1 MLRVLRRLC
10 GGHHA
15 RGGLAEK
22 AKERD
27 MNRIIWTAALLAV
40 ATLSASPVLAQGHR
54 SNTCRDDG
62 NRGSYRQGDRQDRYR
77 GYSSRDRGHRG
88 GRSSEVARSLEA
100 GLDRFI
106 RSFDHALDHSRL
118 NGSDREDRL
127 NARVKRIEHH
137 SDLLEDRLREGRR
150 SRELVDRIFEEARTI
165 DRFMSR
171 TRLDRRAEA
180 DWRRVTR
187 DLDLLARQ
195 YRVARWQGRDRD
207 DRGGDRDD
215 RGRDRHDRRG

>member
-1 MLRVLRRLC
+1 
-10 GGHHA
+10 
-15 RGGLAEK
+15 
-22 AKERD
+22 

-54 SNTCRDDG
+54 SNSCRDDG
-62 NRGSYRQGDRQDRYR
+62 NRDSYRQGDRQERYRGDR

-88 GRSSEVARSLEA
+88 GRSSGVARSLEA

-127 NARVKRIEHH
+127 NARVKRLEHH
-137 SDLLEDRLREGRR
+137 SDLLKDRLREGRR

-165 DRFMSR
+165 DRFMGR

-180 DWRRVTR
+180 DWRQVTR
-187 DLDLLARQ
+187 DLDRLARQ

-207 DRGGDRDD
+207 DRGRDRDD
-215 RGRDRHDRRG
+215 RHRRRRG